1 MKTDQERERRRV
13 VFFLLLFASLFGQP
27 TSVAVAAEKP
37 LLPGV
42 GADDRRVP
50 VPVGEA
56 PWRSLVRVQTNLG
69 GRCTGAVVAP
79 TRVLTAAHCLFNGR
93 TRRFFPDSSLHVLF
107 GYERGD
113 YSRHVGVTAI
123 ATDPAYD
130 PAAGRPD
137 PSADWAVL
145 TLGEPAPADAPPLPL
160 LARPAPAGMAA
171 MLGGYSQDRAQI
183 LMADRECRILG
194 AGGGLIIHD
203 CDATR
208 GTSGGPLL
216 VRAEDGWAVAGVG
229 VAAGRGP
236 ERRNFAVPT
245 ARFVTVLRPTPGAGQ
260 P

>member
-1 MKTDQERERRRV
+1 MAI
-13 VFFLLLFASLFGQP
+13 FLLLFASLIGQP
-27 TSVAVAAEKP
+27 LSVSAAAEKP

-50 VPVGEA
+50 VPVGQA

-93 TRRFFPDSSLHVLF
+93 TRRFFPESSLHVLF

-113 YSRHVGVTAI
+113 YSRHMRVTAI

-130 PAAGRPD
+130 PAAVRPD

-145 TLGEPAPADAPPLPL
+145 TLGGPAPAEAPPLPL
-160 LARPAPAGMAA
+160 ADRPPVAGAAA

-183 LMADRECRILG
+183 LMADRECRIRGAVVGG
-194 AGGGLIIHD
+194 AGPGLIVHD

-216 VRAEDGWAVAGVG
+216 VRAGDGWAVAGVG
-229 VAAGRGP
+229 VAAGQGP

-245 ARFVTVLRPTPGAGQ
+245 ARFVTVLRPTPTAGQ

>member
-1 MKTDQERERRRV
+1 M
-13 VFFLLLFASLFGQP
+13 
-27 TSVAVAAEKP
+27 SVAAPVEKA

-93 TRRFFPDSSLHVLF
+93 TRRFFPESSLHVLF

-113 YSRHVGVTAI
+113 YSRHARVASVV
-123 ATDPAYD
+123 TDPAYD
-130 PAAGRPD
+130 PAALRPD

-160 LARPAPAGMAA
+160 SDRPAAAGTAA

-183 LMADRECRILG
+183 LMADRACRILG
-194 AGGGLIIHD
+194 AIAQGAGAGLIVHD

-216 VRAEDGWAVAGVG
+216 VRAGDGWAVAGVG
-229 VAAGRGP
+229 VAAGPGP

-245 ARFVTVLRPTPGAGQ
+245 ARFVTVLRPTPTAGQ